1 MSLLSVGLSFLV
13 AAGAVAGAPLERR
26 AVIAHDAV
34 VGFSETVP
42 DTSVGQLYLKYK
54 PLLKVV
60 NGCVP
65 FPAVDAD
72 GNTSG
77 GLAPSGDSSG
87 DCDSSTGQVYV
98 RSESYN
104 DAYAIMYS
112 WYWPKDEP
120 STGIGHRHDWEAIV
134 VWIDDETSSNPTIL
148 GVAASAHGD
157 FSTTT
162 SPNLSGTRPLIK
174 YESIWPVDHS
184 LGFTS
189 TVGGEQP
196 LIAWESLPTAA
207 QTALTDTD
215 FGSANVPFKDANFET
230 NLGKAVL

>member
-13 AAGAVAGAPLERR
+13 AASAVAGAPLERR
-26 AVIAHDAV
+26 AEIAHDAV
-34 VGFSETVP
+34 VGFSQTVP
-42 DTSVGQLYLKYK
+42 DTTVGQLYLKYK

-77 GLAPSGDSSG
+77 GLAPTGSPSG

-98 RSESYN
+98 RSTSYN
-104 DAYAIMYS
+104 NAYAIMYS
-112 WYWPKDEP
+112 WYWPKDSP
-120 STGIGHRHDWEAIV
+120 STGTGHRHDWENVV
-134 VWIDDETSSNPTIL
+134 VWIDSETAAEPTIL
-148 GVAASAHGD
+148 GVSASAHSGYGT
-157 FSTTT
+157 ST

-174 YESIWPVDHS
+174 YESIWPVNHA

-207 QTALTDTD
+207 QTALTNTD
-215 FGSANVPFKDANFET
+215 FGSANVPFKDANFEN
-230 NLGKAVL
+230 NLGKAAL